1 VATVFDPASPNYD
14 WLNRIVTTGLGK
26 RTRTQVSDR
35 VRSAAQNS
43 SSVTGLAR
51 FGDLS
56 GLTDLSV
63 TDLVVRLGG
72 IEPPTLGLEVLGL
85 FEAFCK

>member
-1 VATVFDPASPNYD
+1 
-14 WLNRIVTTGLGK
+14 
-26 RTRTQVSDR
+26 

-56 GLTDLSV
+56 GLTDLSE
-63 TDLVVRLGG
+63 TDLLVRLGG
-72 IEPPTLGLEVLGL
+72 IEPPTLGLEVLGE
-85 FEAFCK
+85 FEIFFQ